1 MGLTDGMAR
10 VSQQMQDNVRMT
22 FGGLMGWMLKVVSAL
37 ALAFTVSIITREILQ
52 SGLLA
57 QLFVMIVI
65 TGIIIKLIQ
74 KWTVLNVLAFDLLW
88 VLVGLGLKMY
98 ILLAP

>member
-1 MGLTDGMAR
+1 MGLSDGMAR

-22 FGGLMGWMLKVVSAL
+22 FGGVMAWVLKFVSAL
-37 ALAFTVSIITREILQ
+37 ILGFTISIIAREILQ

-65 TGIIIKLIQ
+65 TGVITKLIQ